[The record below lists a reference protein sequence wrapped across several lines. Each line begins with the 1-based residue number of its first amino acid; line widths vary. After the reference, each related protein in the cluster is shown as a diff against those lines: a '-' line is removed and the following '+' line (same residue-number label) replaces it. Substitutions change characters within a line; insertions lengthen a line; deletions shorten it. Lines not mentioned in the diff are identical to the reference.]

1 MSSLWFTDLS
11 FSAAQNLLN
20 SLSLVFQIYAK
31 WLQDVNT
38 VQISQLDRG
47 YIDAIRRLWADSGI
61 RVCYSRR
68 CEYQLLDST
77 E

>member
-1 MSSLWFTDLS
+1 MSEVHSNISILNKNQTCS
-11 FSAAQNLLN
+11 NCVSA
-20 SLSLVFQIYAK
+20 FQIYAK

-38 VQISQLDRG
+38 VQVTQLEQG
-47 YIDAIRRLWADSGI
+47 YVDAIRRLWSDMGI
-61 RVCYSRR
+61 RICYSRR